1 VTAQVKESDI
11 VKFEAGSFDKAC
23 ISADVGHHQLS
34 RKLQVRI
41 PAASSACRRRSEKDG
56 RWQRGTARAPIR
68 TWTGR
73 ACTETGNQGRGP
85 A

>member
-1 VTAQVKESDI
+1 MTCDGQVKESDI

-34 RKLQVRI
+34 RKLQVRV
-41 PAASSACRRRSEKDG
+41 P
-56 RWQRGTARAPIR
+56 PPR
-68 TWTGR
+68 TWTGSPI
-73 ACTETGNQGRGP
+73 AGTETGNKCTETGNTGRGR